1 MECTVIMGYR
11 PLALAAIAL
20 LSFQV
25 CLAKQPSLN
34 LVTFEAP
41 PYQIASVAGRGSA
54 SIRGETVTTVTC
66 AAKAAGW
73 ATNITMVPQKR
84 AIYSLKRSMAD
95 GYFAAD
101 PSAELEAIAS
111 RSYPVA
117 LEKWYFF
124 TLDASPKPRK
134 DRIGVVDGSNEEAWL
149 KANGYNVYLSVT
161 SPKQL
166 LALLE
171 RGRINAALMDERV
184 MQGLNTAPR
193 TPAIGS
199 LHAHFL
205 RYAPLHLYLGEAFQV
220 TYPNFL
226 SAFNKALPTC
236 MEKKLLL
243 SERELTQI
251 DELTRRL
258 LAELQGLLDLQQALN
273 AGQQPNTL
281 AEVLSIDSKWQ
292 AVTPDSK
299 LPLAAHILNLP
310 ASQTLENWQRSYQ
323 GLVTEVMLV
332 NSMGAIAAMSQLTSD
347 YWQGDEPKFLEVA
360 GSESTT
366 EPRDRNFLFI
376 SPIRYDQSTTRFQIT
391 VSAPLFTDEDKTP
404 NGVIV
409 LGLDIE
415 EAMGI

>member
-1 MECTVIMGYR
+1 MGYR
-11 PLALAAIAL
+11 PLALGAIAL
-20 LSFQV
+20 LTFQV
-25 CLAKQPSLN
+25 CFAQQPSLN

-41 PYQIASVAGRGSA
+41 PYQISREGTD
-54 SIRGETVTTVTC
+54 IRGETVNTVTC

-73 ATNITMVPQKR
+73 TTNITMVPQKR
-84 AIYSLKRSMAD
+84 AIYSLKRNMAD

-101 PSAELEAIAS
+101 PSAELDAIA
-111 RSYPVA
+111 RQSYPVA

-124 TLDASPKPRK
+124 TLDASPKLSK

-149 KANGYNVYLSVT
+149 KANDYNIYLSVT

-184 MQGLNTAPR
+184 MQDLNTDSG
-193 TPAIGS
+193 TPAIDS
-199 LHAHFL
+199 LHSHFL
-205 RYAPLHLYLGEAFQV
+205 RYAPLHLYLGDVFQV

-226 SAFNKALPTC
+226 SAFNEALPTC
-236 MEKKLLL
+236 MGKNLQL
-243 SERELTQI
+243 SERELTHI
-251 DELTRRL
+251 EVLTRRL
-258 LAELQGLLDLQQALN
+258 LAELRGLLNLQQALK
-273 AGQQPNTL
+273 AGPKPSTL

-292 AVTPDSK
+292 ALAPK
-299 LPLAAHILNLP
+299 AELPLASHILNLP
-310 ASQTLENWQRSYQ
+310 ASQTLKNWQGSYQ
-323 GLVTEVMLV
+323 GLITEVMLV
-332 NSMGAIAAMSQLTSD
+332 DSMGAIAAMSQVTSD
-347 YWQGDEPKFLEVA
+347 YWQGDESKFLEVA

-366 EPRDRNFLFI
+366 EPRDRDFLFV

-391 VSAPLFTDEDKTP
+391 VSAPLFADGAKTP

>member
-11 PLALAAIAL
+11 PLALGAIAL
-20 LSFQV
+20 LTFQV
-25 CLAKQPSLN
+25 CFAQQPSLN

-41 PYQIASVAGRGSA
+41 PYQISREGTD
-54 SIRGETVTTVTC
+54 IRGETVNTVTC

-73 ATNITMVPQKR
+73 TTNITMVPQKR
-84 AIYSLKRSMAD
+84 AIYSLKRNMAD

-101 PSAELEAIAS
+101 PSAELDAIA
-111 RSYPVA
+111 RQSYPVA

-124 TLDASPKPRK
+124 TLDASPKPSK

-149 KANGYNVYLSVT
+149 KANGYNIYLSVT

-184 MQGLNTAPR
+184 MQDLNTDSG
-193 TPAIGS
+193 TPAIDS
-199 LHAHFL
+199 LHSHFL
-205 RYAPLHLYLGEAFQV
+205 RYAPLHLYLGNVFQV
-220 TYPNFL
+220 TYPSFL
-226 SAFNKALPTC
+226 SAFNEALPTC
-236 MEKKLLL
+236 MGKNLQL
-243 SERELTQI
+243 SERELTHI
-251 DELTRRL
+251 EVLTRRL
-258 LAELQGLLDLQQALN
+258 LAELRGLLNLQQALKS
-273 AGQQPNTL
+273 GPKPSTL

-292 AVTPDSK
+292 ALAPK
-299 LPLAAHILNLP
+299 AELPLASHIRNLP

-332 NSMGAIAAMSQLTSD
+332 NSMGTIAAMSQLTSD

-360 GSESTT
+360 GSELTT
-366 EPRDRNFLFI
+366 EPRDRNFLFV
-376 SPIRYDQSTTRFQIT
+376 SPVRYDQSTTRFQIS
-391 VSAPLFTDEDKTP
+391 VSAPLFSGDDKAP